1 MIPNACF
8 TTELP
13 PFLMMY
19 DGNKSL
25 DIPLQKKPGHFRHS
39 GECRRTTPKIDTLQK
54 CILYIRI
61 NNIILTLIM
70 IDTIL
75 LLGVTRK

>member
-1 MIPNACF
+1 MFPLKEIHYEKYTYSTSLRIFPMIPNACF

-25 DIPLQKKPGHFRHS
+25 DIYHFRRNLGILGIRGNA
-39 GECRRTTPKIDTLQK
+39 GELQRK
-54 CILYIRI
+54 LIPFKSVSYI
-61 NNIILTLIM
+61 
-70 IDTIL
+70 
-75 LLGVTRK
+75 